1 MCFHKPVKLLGSAGG
16 NAKIELHSLPRGSL
30 RLNAYE
36 HTQVLASLYGS
47 RRSDLRQCG
56 LGPSGFSP
64 PPPVCE
70 ESHQT
75 SHCWSRP
82 NFGRLST
89 YCPKSLPSLQGA
101 RNPYIG
107 GFPSGT
113 YFVQKKAVTERLSDC
128 CSRVEVFETMRVIL
142 ATTCILAGSLLAGGC
157 ATKKYVRNTTA
168 PIQAKVDQVGT
179 QTTQNSQQIEDT
191 KGQLKQADDKAQS
204 GINAAQERASA
215 ADQHAAAADQH
226 AGVADQHA
234 TDAMN
239 KAKQAGDMADAN
251 NKDLNKLRSVVAN
264 IDDYKMQTS
273 ASVPFAFDKFALTA
287 SAKEDLDKLAGSLG
301 ADKHF
306 VISVEGY
313 TDSTGNK
320 AYNEALSRKR
330 ADAVVTYL
338 VAKHDVPIY
347 RIHMIGLGEDKPVDE
362 GKNRAARAKN
372 RRVEVKV
379 FGADVD
385 AGTATTSTAGQN
397 Q

>member
-1 MCFHKPVKLLGSAGG
+1 
-16 NAKIELHSLPRGSL
+16 
-30 RLNAYE
+30 
-36 HTQVLASLYGS
+36 
-47 RRSDLRQCG
+47 
-56 LGPSGFSP
+56 
-64 PPPVCE
+64 
-70 ESHQT
+70 
-75 SHCWSRP
+75 
-82 NFGRLST
+82 
-89 YCPKSLPSLQGA
+89 
-101 RNPYIG
+101 
-107 GFPSGT
+107 
-113 YFVQKKAVTERLSDC
+113 
-128 CSRVEVFETMRVIL
+128 
-142 ATTCILAGSLLAGGC
+142 LLAGGC

-191 KGQLKQADDKAQS
+191 KTQVKSVDDKAQS
-204 GINAAQERASA
+204 GINAAQERASG

-226 AGVADQHA
+226 AGVADAHA

-251 NKDLNKLRSVVAN
+251 SKDLNKLRTVVAN

-273 ASVPFAFDKFALTA
+273 ASVPFAFDKFTLSA
-287 SAKEDLDKLAGSLG
+287 SAKEDLDKLADALQ
-301 ADKHF
+301 ANKRF

-313 TDSTGNK
+313 TDKTGDRS
-320 AYNEALSRKR
+320 YNEALSRKR

-347 RIHMIGLGEDKPVDE
+347 RVHMIGLGEDKPVDE

-379 FGADVD
+379 FTADTD
-385 AGTATTSTAGQN
+385 ASTATASNGQN